1 MACPDC
7 GLASGEFRFA
17 TSIET
22 HGLDCGPFERF
33 DEEFIVCG
41 GCGGRFD
48 PRDWE
53 ESEDALYSV
62 WEGAESPDEGNDAS
76 GDELGSPGS
85 AVPPPS
91 VPFLTAPRPY
101 SQRRSFDVETGSEGP
116 L

>member
-7 GLASGEFRFA
+7 GWPSGEVRFA

-53 ESEDALYSV
+53 ETEEAPHAAL
-62 WEGAESPDEGNDAS
+62 EGVNSLGDRDNAS
-76 GDELGSPGS
+76 GSELGMPDL
-85 AVPPPS
+85 VPP
-91 VPFLTAPRPY
+91 AAAAY
-101 SQRRSFDVETGSEGP
+101 GQGRSFDVQVGGKGSV
-116 L
+116 